1 MFVSI
6 VLQSARSHRL
16 ATHSIGARR
25 RGNRASLRG
34 FFCSLLQAL
43 TMIETSHLKRGTAAY
58 RRATLALFCA
68 GFATFALL
76 YCIQPLLPL
85 LAAHFAVSAAN
96 SSLALSL
103 TTLSLALCL
112 LISGA
117 LAESWGRKPV
127 MAAALG
133 LASLLGL
140 ACVLVESWH
149 LLLLL
154 RTLLGLALSGLPALA
169 MAYVGEEFDPDSLPA
184 AMGLYIGGTA
194 LGGMLG
200 RLLSG
205 LLSDLGGWT
214 LALGGIAA
222 LGMVALSL
230 FVWLLPA
237 SRHFKAQPLSLT
249 VLLANFRLHLS
260 NPVLRSLFLQGFLLM
275 GGFVALFNYIGFRLA
290 GAPFGLSSTFIGLLF
305 VVYLGGIFSAGWAG
319 RLVPRFG
326 ARQVLRGG
334 VALMLLG
341 VGLCATPWLASIVVG
356 LGVFTLGFFAAHA
369 VASGQV
375 GSHAQGARAQAS
387 ALYLCAYYLGSS
399 VVGYGAGYVWDHAG
413 WHPLMALLA
422 GLFVMAGWRARAL

>member
-1 MFVSI
+1 
-6 VLQSARSHRL
+6 
-16 ATHSIGARR
+16 
-25 RGNRASLRG
+25 
-34 FFCSLLQAL
+34 
-43 TMIETSHLKRGTAAY
+43 MIAEHAHLSRGTPAY
-58 RRATLALFCA
+58 RRATFALFCA

-76 YCIQPLLPL
+76 YCIQPLLPM
-85 LAAHFAVSAAN
+85 LAAHFSVSAAS

-103 TTLSLALCL
+103 TTLSLAVCL

-140 ACVLVESWH
+140 ASVLVDSWQ
-149 LLLLL
+149 LLLAL
-154 RTLLGLALSGLPALA
+154 RALLGLALSGLPALA
-169 MAYVGEEFDPDSLPA
+169 MAYVGEEFEPESLPT

-205 LLSDLGGWT
+205 LLSDLGGWQ
-214 LALGGIAA
+214 LALGGIASLGLLA
-222 LGMVALSL
+222 LVA
-230 FVWLLPA
+230 FVWLLPP
-237 SRHFKAQPLSLT
+237 SRHFTAQPLSLRI
-249 VLLANFRLHLS
+249 LLTNFRLHLG
-260 NPVLRSLFLQGFLLM
+260 NPVLRGLFLQGFLLM

-290 GAPFGLSSTFIGLLF
+290 GEPFGLSSTLIGLLF

-334 VALMLLG
+334 VALMLIG
-341 VGLCATPWLASIVVG
+341 VGLCATSWLVSIVLG
-356 LGVFTLGFFAAHA
+356 LGLFTLGFFAAHA

-375 GSHAQGARAQAS
+375 GSHAKGARAQAS

-413 WHPLMALLA
+413 WLPLMALLA
-422 GLFVMAGWRARAL
+422 ALFVIAGWRARAL

>member
-1 MFVSI
+1 
-6 VLQSARSHRL
+6 
-16 ATHSIGARR
+16 
-25 RGNRASLRG
+25 
-34 FFCSLLQAL
+34 
-43 TMIETSHLKRGTAAY
+43 MIAEHAHLSRGTPAY
-58 RRATLALFCA
+58 RRATFALFCA

-76 YCIQPLLPL
+76 YCIQPLLPM
-85 LAAHFAVSAAN
+85 LAAHFSVSAAS

-103 TTLSLALCL
+103 TTLSLAVCL

-140 ACVLVESWH
+140 ASVLVDSWQ
-149 LLLLL
+149 LLLAL
-154 RTLLGLALSGLPALA
+154 RALLGLALSGLPALA
-169 MAYVGEEFDPDSLPA
+169 MAYVGEEFEPESLPA

-205 LLSDLGGWT
+205 LLSDLGGWQ
-214 LALGGIAA
+214 LALGGIASLGLLA
-222 LGMVALSL
+222 LVV
-230 FVWLLPA
+230 FVWLLPP
-237 SRHFKAQPLSLT
+237 SRHFTAQPLSLRI
-249 VLLANFRLHLS
+249 LLANFRLHLG
-260 NPVLRSLFLQGFLLM
+260 NPVLRGLFLQGFLLM

-290 GAPFGLSSTFIGLLF
+290 GEPFGLSSTLIGLLF

-334 VALMLLG
+334 VVLMLIG
-341 VGLCATPWLASIVVG
+341 VGLCATTWLASIVLG
-356 LGVFTLGFFAAHA
+356 LGLFTLGFFAAHA

-375 GSHAQGARAQAS
+375 GSHAKGARAQAS

-413 WHPLMALLA
+413 WLPLMTLLA
-422 GLFVMAGWRARAL
+422 VLFVIAGWRARAL

>member
-1 MFVSI
+1 
-6 VLQSARSHRL
+6 
-16 ATHSIGARR
+16 
-25 RGNRASLRG
+25 
-34 FFCSLLQAL
+34 
-43 TMIETSHLKRGTAAY
+43 MIAEHAHLSRGTPAY
-58 RRATLALFCA
+58 RRATFALFCA

-76 YCIQPLLPL
+76 YCIQPLLPM
-85 LAAHFAVSAAN
+85 LAAHFSVSAAS

-103 TTLSLALCL
+103 TTLSLAVCL

-140 ACVLVESWH
+140 ASVLVDSWQ
-149 LLLLL
+149 LLLAL
-154 RTLLGLALSGLPALA
+154 RALLGLALSGLPALA
-169 MAYVGEEFDPDSLPA
+169 MAYVGEEFEPESLPA

-205 LLSDLGGWT
+205 LLSDLGGWQ
-214 LALGGIAA
+214 LALGGIASLGLLA
-222 LGMVALSL
+222 LVV
-230 FVWLLPA
+230 FVWLLPP
-237 SRHFKAQPLSLT
+237 SRHFTAQPLSLRI
-249 VLLANFRLHLS
+249 LLANFRLHLG
-260 NPVLRSLFLQGFLLM
+260 NPVLRGLFLQGFLLM

-290 GAPFGLSSTFIGLLF
+290 GEPFGLSSTFIGLLF

-326 ARQVLRGG
+326 ARKVLRGG
-334 VALMLLG
+334 VALMLIG
-341 VGLCATPWLASIVVG
+341 VGLCATSWLVSIVLG
-356 LGVFTLGFFAAHA
+356 LGLFTLGFFAAHA

-375 GSHAQGARAQAS
+375 GSYAKGARAQAS

-413 WHPLMALLA
+413 WLPLMALLA
-422 GLFVMAGWRARAL
+422 ALFVIAGWRARAL

>member
-1 MFVSI
+1 
-6 VLQSARSHRL
+6 
-16 ATHSIGARR
+16 
-25 RGNRASLRG
+25 
-34 FFCSLLQAL
+34 
-43 TMIETSHLKRGTAAY
+43 MIAEHAHLSRGTPAY
-58 RRATLALFCA
+58 RRATFALFCA

-76 YCIQPLLPL
+76 YCIQPLLPM
-85 LAAHFAVSAAN
+85 LAAYFSVSAAS

-103 TTLSLALCL
+103 TTLSLAVCL
-112 LISGA
+112 LISAA

-140 ACVLVESWH
+140 ASVLVDSWQ
-149 LLLLL
+149 LLLAL
-154 RTLLGLALSGLPALA
+154 RALLGLALSGLPALA
-169 MAYVGEEFDPDSLPA
+169 MAYVGEEFEPESLPA

-205 LLSDLGGWT
+205 LLSDLGGWQ
-214 LALGGIAA
+214 LALGGIASLGLLA
-222 LGMVALSL
+222 LVA
-230 FVWLLPA
+230 FVWLLPP
-237 SRHFKAQPLSLT
+237 SRHFTAQPLSLRI
-249 VLLANFRLHLS
+249 LLTNFRLHLG
-260 NPVLRSLFLQGFLLM
+260 NPVLRGLFLQGFLLM

-290 GAPFGLSSTFIGLLF
+290 GEPFGLSSTLIGLLF

-334 VALMLLG
+334 VALMLIG
-341 VGLCATPWLASIVVG
+341 VGLCATSWLVSIVLG
-356 LGVFTLGFFAAHA
+356 LGLFTLGFFAAHA

-375 GSHAQGARAQAS
+375 GSHAKGARAQAS

-399 VVGYGAGYVWDHAG
+399 VVGYGAGYVWEHAG
-413 WHPLMALLA
+413 WLPLMALLA
-422 GLFVMAGWRARAL
+422 ALFVIAGWRARAL

>member
-1 MFVSI
+1 
-6 VLQSARSHRL
+6 
-16 ATHSIGARR
+16 
-25 RGNRASLRG
+25 
-34 FFCSLLQAL
+34 
-43 TMIETSHLKRGTAAY
+43 MIAEHAHLSRGTPAY
-58 RRATLALFCA
+58 RRATFALFCA

-76 YCIQPLLPL
+76 YCIQPLLPM
-85 LAAHFAVSAAN
+85 LATHFSVSAAS

-103 TTLSLALCL
+103 TTLSLAVCL

-140 ACVLVESWH
+140 ASVLVDSWQ
-149 LLLLL
+149 LLLAL
-154 RTLLGLALSGLPALA
+154 RALLGLALSGLPALA
-169 MAYVGEEFDPDSLPA
+169 MAYVGEEFEPESLPA

-205 LLSDLGGWT
+205 LLSDLGGWQ
-214 LALGGIAA
+214 LALGGIASLGLLA
-222 LGMVALSL
+222 LVA
-230 FVWLLPA
+230 FVWLLPP
-237 SRHFKAQPLSLT
+237 SRHFTGQPLSLRI
-249 VLLANFRLHLS
+249 LLTNFRLHLG
-260 NPVLRSLFLQGFLLM
+260 NPVLRGLFLQGFLLM

-290 GAPFGLSSTFIGLLF
+290 GEPFGLSSTLIGLLF

-334 VALMLLG
+334 VALMLIG
-341 VGLCATPWLASIVVG
+341 VGLCATSWLVSIVLG
-356 LGVFTLGFFAAHA
+356 LGLFTLGFFAAHA

-375 GSHAQGARAQAS
+375 GSHAKGARAQAS

-413 WHPLMALLA
+413 WLPLMTLLA
-422 GLFVMAGWRARAL
+422 ALFVIAGWRARAL

>member
-1 MFVSI
+1 
-6 VLQSARSHRL
+6 
-16 ATHSIGARR
+16 
-25 RGNRASLRG
+25 
-34 FFCSLLQAL
+34 
-43 TMIETSHLKRGTAAY
+43 MIAEHAHLSRGTPAY
-58 RRATLALFCA
+58 RRATFALFCA

-76 YCIQPLLPL
+76 YCIQPLLPM
-85 LAAHFAVSAAN
+85 LAAYFSVSAAS

-103 TTLSLALCL
+103 TTLSLAVCL

-140 ACVLVESWH
+140 ASVLVDSWQ
-149 LLLLL
+149 LLLAL
-154 RTLLGLALSGLPALA
+154 RALLGLALSGLPALA
-169 MAYVGEEFDPDSLPA
+169 MAYVGEEFEPESLPA

-205 LLSDLGGWT
+205 LLSDLGGWQ
-214 LALGGIAA
+214 LALGGIASLGLLA
-222 LGMVALSL
+222 LVA
-230 FVWLLPA
+230 FVWLLPP
-237 SRHFKAQPLSLT
+237 SRHFTAQPLSLRI
-249 VLLANFRLHLS
+249 LLTNFRLHLG
-260 NPVLRSLFLQGFLLM
+260 NPVLRGLFLQGFLLM

-290 GAPFGLSSTFIGLLF
+290 GEPFGLSSTLIGLLF

-319 RLVPRFG
+319 RLVPRFV

-334 VALMLLG
+334 VALMLIG
-341 VGLCATPWLASIVVG
+341 VGLCATSWLASIVLG
-356 LGVFTLGFFAAHA
+356 LGLFTLGFFAAHA

-375 GSHAQGARAQAS
+375 GSHAKGARAQAS

-413 WHPLMALLA
+413 WLPLMALLA
-422 GLFVMAGWRARAL
+422 ALFVIAGWRARAL

>member
-1 MFVSI
+1 
-6 VLQSARSHRL
+6 
-16 ATHSIGARR
+16 
-25 RGNRASLRG
+25 
-34 FFCSLLQAL
+34 
-43 TMIETSHLKRGTAAY
+43 MIAEHAHLSRGTPAY
-58 RRATLALFCA
+58 RRATFALFCA

-76 YCIQPLLPL
+76 YCIQPLLPM
-85 LAAHFAVSAAN
+85 LAAHFSVSAAS

-103 TTLSLALCL
+103 TTLSLAVCL

-140 ACVLVESWH
+140 ASVLVDSWQ
-149 LLLLL
+149 LLLAL
-154 RTLLGLALSGLPALA
+154 RALLGLALSGLPALA
-169 MAYVGEEFDPDSLPA
+169 MAYVGEEFEPESLPA

-200 RLLSG
+200 RLLSD
-205 LLSDLGGWT
+205 LLSDLGGWQ
-214 LALGGIAA
+214 LALGGIASLGLLA
-222 LGMVALSL
+222 LVA
-230 FVWLLPA
+230 FVWLLPP
-237 SRHFKAQPLSLT
+237 SRHFTAQPLSLRI
-249 VLLANFRLHLS
+249 LLTNFRLHLG
-260 NPVLRSLFLQGFLLM
+260 NPVLRGLFLQGFLLM

-290 GAPFGLSSTFIGLLF
+290 GEPFGLSSTLIGLLF

-334 VALMLLG
+334 VALMLIG
-341 VGLCATPWLASIVVG
+341 VGLCATSWLVSIVLG
-356 LGVFTLGFFAAHA
+356 LGLFTLGFFAAHA

-375 GSHAQGARAQAS
+375 GSHAKGARAQAS

-413 WHPLMALLA
+413 WLPLMALLA
-422 GLFVMAGWRARAL
+422 ALFVIAGWRARAL